1 LVLNGRHCCARRVT
15 ASPEG
20 GRLSVGRA
28 ILAAM
33 SANEPAEPQIRLI
46 SAASLRATGQS
57 AGQIR
62 TLARRGAIV
71 PIGRGRYVSSTVS
84 RQFSTVPNSAHV
96 LRSAAALADNGPGG
110 VISHTSAALI
120 HTIDLIGDQPA
131 EVTITGR
138 AGGRRG
144 HRNGVHTYANAMPD
158 QHVVSKYGLRVTTPA
173 RTVLDL
179 ARTLSFA
186 AGVVAADSA
195 LHQGLTTVAELLYLA
210 EPYRQRRGGYQA
222 HRVMMFAD
230 GLAESPLESLARVAF
245 DEGGLPVPELQAR
258 IAANDDF
265 IGRVDFLWRKYKLI
279 VEVDGETKY
288 DIDPRRARKELLR
301 DKALRRAGYEVIHFS
316 WAEITTQPGQV
327 IAAIWAALRA
337 RGAVYPAA

>member
-1 LVLNGRHCCARRVT
+1 V
-15 ASPEG
+15 
-20 GRLSVGRA
+20 LSVGRA

-33 SANEPAEPQIRLI
+33 SDIQPPEPQIRLI
-46 SAASLRATGQS
+46 SAASLRAAGQS
-57 AGQIR
+57 AGQVR
-62 TLARRGAIV
+62 TLVRRGAIV
-71 PIGRGRYVSSTVS
+71 PIGRGRYVSRTVS
-84 RQFSTVPNSAHV
+84 RQFETVPHSDHV
-96 LRSAAALADNGPGG
+96 LRAAAALADNGPAG
-110 VISHTSAALI
+110 VISHASAALI
-120 HTIDLIGDQPA
+120 HTIALIGDQPA
-131 EVTITGR
+131 DVTISSRG
-138 AGGRRG
+138 GGRRG
-144 HRNGVHTYANAMPD
+144 RRNGVHTYANAMPD
-158 QHVVSKYGLRVTTPA
+158 QHIVSKYGLRVTTPA

-186 AGVVAADSA
+186 EGVVAADSA
-195 LHQGLTTVAELLYLA
+195 LHQGLTTVAELLYVA

-245 DEGGLPVPELQAR
+245 DGGGLPPPQLQAR
-258 IAANDDF
+258 IAAANDEF

-288 DIDPRRARKELLR
+288 NLDPRRARAELLR
-301 DKALRRAGYEVIHFS
+301 DKALRRAGYEVIHFN
-316 WAEITTQPGQV
+316 WAEITTHPEQV